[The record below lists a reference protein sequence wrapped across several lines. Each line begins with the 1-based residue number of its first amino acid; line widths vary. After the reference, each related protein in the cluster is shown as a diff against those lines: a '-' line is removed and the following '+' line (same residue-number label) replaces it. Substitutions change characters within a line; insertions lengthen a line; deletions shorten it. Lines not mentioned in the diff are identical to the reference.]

1 MLLMKNMHSYNV
13 GLHICCNE
21 YTCIDLQE
29 NLLRLQMERSL
40 IIYKKRL
47 VLIWMQRLMRE
58 GANDVYVDT
67 VDEG

>member
-1 MLLMKNMHSYNV
+1 MWVCTYVVMNIHV
-13 GLHICCNE
+13 
-21 YTCIDLQE
+21 DLQE

-40 IIYKKRL
+40 IMYKKRL